1 MSDMLLEDYQVRQR
15 VGMPLDAKIEWANRA
30 IRTWYDRWDGMVYVA
45 YSAGLDSTALLHLV
59 RSMFPEVP
67 AVFWDTGLEFP
78 EIRALA
84 KETENCEMRRPK
96 MTFRQVIDKYGY
108 PVVSKRVAQYVHE
121 ARTGGEGSNIYRL
134 RTEGIRKDGS
144 FSPMTKISNKWQFLI
159 DAPFR
164 VSDKCCLAMKK
175 RPSAQY
181 EKETGRK
188 AIVGVCATESNQRWL
203 TYRQYGCN
211 SFDTK
216 RPRSWPLA
224 IWTRANVT
232 EYIRENAIPYAAV
245 YDMGYTRTGCMFCA
259 FGAHLRNPNQFERL
273 AETHPKIWLYC
284 MNQLGMAPVLN
295 ACGVAKGDPDC
306 TQRRLFDVN
315 SDMVDSGHAIERE
328 Y

>member
-1 MSDMLLEDYQVRQR
+1 MMLLGDYQVRQR
-15 VGMPLDAKIEWANRA
+15 VSMPLDAKIDWAKRA
-30 IRTWYDRWDGMVYVA
+30 IRTWYDRWDGLVYVA

-84 KETENCEMRRPK
+84 KETENCELRRPK
-96 MTFRQVIDKYGY
+96 MTFLQTIEKYGY

-121 ARTGGEGSNIYRL
+121 ARSGGKGSNIYRL

-144 FSPMTKISNKWQFLI
+144 YSPKGKISDKWQFLI
-159 DAPFR
+159 EAPFR
-164 VSDKCCLAMKK
+164 VSDRCCNVMKK

-188 AIVGVCATESNQRWL
+188 AIVGVCATESDQRWL
-203 TYRQYGCN
+203 TYRQFGCN
-211 SFDTK
+211 TPDAK

-232 EYIRENAIPYAAV
+232 EYIRANSIPYAAV

-259 FGAHLRNPNQFERL
+259 FGAHMRTPNQFELL
-273 AETHPKIWLYC
+273 AESHPKIWRYC
-284 MNQLGMAPVLN
+284 MDKCGVGPVLD
-295 ACGVAKGDPDC
+295 ACGINKGNPDYV
-306 TQRRLFDVN
+306 QGKLF
-315 SDMVDSGHAIERE
+315 
-328 Y
+328 